1 VVAGLLAVLVAGCG
15 GGEETQAGKTV
26 PASQAAQEQPSKPE
40 SREPQL
46 LWVALD
52 GWESAETLGLV
63 MAEKSGYFEKLRLE
77 LNTLAPVTPALS
89 IPDVIN
95 GSDQIGV
102 GHTPQAIVAR
112 AKGAPIVIVGS
123 LVSQPTAAMI
133 WPKKSNIHGIADLKG
148 KTIAIPGVSFQRD
161 FLESILARGGLT
173 LEDVKVK
180 KVGNDLVPALVN
192 GKADAIFGGSGN
204 VEGANLASR
213 GLEPVV
219 TPVGDLGVP
228 PYEELVLVAR
238 EDTASEISEVMHDFV
253 GAVVK
258 GATAAADDPKGAI
271 DALRSAGEGNP
282 ETSERARRVEVSQ
295 TLPLLS
301 QSGDVD
307 PGEMEDLVAWM
318 YEQGMIQTKVPVSE
332 LIASP

>member
-1 VVAGLLAVLVAGCG
+1 MF
-15 GGEETQAGKTV
+15 
-26 PASQAAQEQPSKPE
+26 
-40 SREPQL
+40 
-46 LWVALD
+46 VALD

-63 MAEKSGYFEKLRLE
+63 MAEKKNYFRKARID
-77 LNTLAPVTPALS
+77 LNTLAPVTAALS
-89 IPDVIN
+89 IPDVVN
-95 GSDQIGV
+95 GSDLIGV
-102 GHTPQAIVAR
+102 AHTPQAIVAR
-112 AKGAPIVIVGS
+112 GKGAPIVIVGS

-133 WPKKSNIHGIADLKG
+133 WPKKSNIRGIADLKG
-148 KTIAIPGVSFQRD
+148 RTIAIPGVSFQRD

-180 KVGNDLVPALVN
+180 KVGNDLVPALLN

-204 VEGANLASR
+204 VEGAELASR

-238 EDTASEISEVMHDFV
+238 DDAVAEATELIHEFV
-253 GAVVK
+253 AMVARGAAV
-258 GATAAADDPKGAI
+258 AADNPKAAE
-271 DALRSAGEGNP
+271 DALASAGESNP
-282 ETSERARRVEVSQ
+282 ETSRRARRVEVSQ

-307 PGEMEDLVAWM
+307 EGELEDLVAWM
-318 YEQGMIQTKVPVSE
+318 YEQGMIRTKVPVSE
-332 LIASP
+332 LVTSP